1 MDKTLFPGLPENF
14 EALDAEKLTELLA
27 EYRFIAKRIFERDP
41 ELLGDMSRAEA
52 LAQFKQGTAEI
63 DQITERLEVLG
74 QADTEFEESLKSLA
88 TQAGVDTEV
97 RAEADD
103 ETEEVPE
110 GDTPEGDTPEGDTP
124 DGDVPSGEE
133 AEEAAT
139 PAEGE
144 VEVEVENVAEPVAE
158 PEPVLAAGQL
168 PAKRKAQPKPP
179 LPKVTEE
186 RKPLPAE
193 RSGAALIAS
202 AGVAGVDAGA
212 VLDRIGLAEAM
223 MKARNSAVA
232 TPQGHEE
239 KAPIARIAYAELFPE
254 ERILRGN
261 DQDQEKIDSV
271 VGPEAL
277 VASGGLCAPVTPYYE
292 LMNIATTARPVRD
305 ALAGFV
311 ASRGGLRFAA
321 VPTLTDVETTGSNGA
336 VGIRTAAQDAA
347 GGTTAEKSCQ
357 IVVCPP
363 FEEALLS
370 MVYHCVQFG
379 NLNSRAWPEQ
389 IAQFND
395 LVMAAHARVA
405 ETALLDGIASY
416 STAVTSAQVYGATN
430 SLLYTILRAA
440 AGMRSRHRMDPN
452 ARLRVVMPA
461 WAADLL
467 VADLVN
473 STFERFEYSVAGV
486 EQLLESIARVSIS
499 FYLDSPTGEGQIFG
513 AQGSGAILDF
523 PDTVVWYIFPEG
535 SFLFLDGGTLEL
547 GIVRDSTL
555 NNTNDY
561 RIFGESFEQV
571 AFVGPEALEVSSEVC
586 PSGETGPTPTALTCG
601 A

>member
-1 MDKTLFPGLPENF
+1 MDPKKLFPGLPENF
-14 EALDAEKLTELLA
+14 ASLDAEALQKLLA
-27 EYRFIAKRIFERDP
+27 EHREIAKRVFDRDP

-52 LAQFKQGTAEI
+52 LEQFKAGKADI
-63 DQITERLEVLG
+63 DTIVERLDVLG
-74 QADTEFEESLKSLA
+74 QADTEFEDELRKLA
-88 TQAGVDTEV
+88 EGSGVDVT
-97 RAEADD
+97 AEADEPTPD
-103 ETEEVPE
+103 EPTEPGPQPE
-110 GDTPEGDTPEGDTP
+110 GDEVTPEVTAEAPVEPVTELVAEVAPESVIED
-124 DGDVPSGEE
+124 
-133 AEEAAT
+133 T
-139 PAEGE
+139 PAE
-144 VEVEVENVAEPVAE
+144 VVVVE
-158 PEPVLAAGQL
+158 PEPVLAAGEL
-168 PAKRKAQPKPP
+168 PAKRKPRPP
-179 LPKVTEE
+179 LPQPTPE
-186 RKPLPAE
+186 RAPLPQKV
-193 RSGAALIAS
+193 GAAIVAS
-202 AGVAGVDAGA
+202 AGVAGTDAGA
-212 VLDRIGLAEAM
+212 VLDRMGLAEAM
-223 MKARNSAVA
+223 MRARNSAVA
-232 TPQGHEE
+232 TPRGHEE
-239 KAPIARIAYAELFPE
+239 KAPIARISYADLFPE

-261 DQDQEKIDSV
+261 DQDQAKIDGV

-292 LMNIATTARPVRD
+292 LMNISTTSRPVRD

-321 VPTLTDVETTGSNGA
+321 VPTLADVDTAGSDAA

-357 IVVCPP
+357 IVACPD

-389 IAQFND
+389 VAQFND

-405 ETALLDGIASY
+405 EQALLDGIASY
-416 STAVTSAQVYGATN
+416 STAVTTAQVYGATS
-430 SLLYTILRAA
+430 SLLYSILRAA

-452 ARLRVVMPA
+452 ARLRVLMPA

-473 STFERFEYSVAGV
+473 SQFTRFEYSVSGV
-486 EQLLESIARVSIS
+486 EQLLESLARVTIS
-499 FYLDSPTGEGQIFG
+499 FYLDTPTGEGQIFPVQGTG
-513 AQGSGAILDF
+513 ALEDF
-523 PDTVVWYIFPEG
+523 PATVVWYIYPEG

-571 AFVGPEALEVSSEVC
+571 AFVGPESLEVESTVC
-586 PSGETGPTPTALTCG
+586 PTGETGGTATAITCS
-601 A
+601 

>member
-1 MDKTLFPGLPENF
+1 MADERNLFPGLPENF
-14 EALDAEKLTELLA
+14 DALDAEKLGDLLT
-27 EYRFIAKRIFERDP
+27 EYRSVAKRIFDRDP

-52 LAQFKQGTAEI
+52 LEQFKAGRDEI
-63 DQITERLEVLG
+63 DKITERLEVLG
-74 QADTEFEESLKSLA
+74 QADTEFEDALKELA
-88 TQAGVDTEV
+88 EGSGVDIAAEVTEDAPEPTDPQPDDGEGEDGAV
-97 RAEADD
+97 TDEGAEVTAEVEPVAEA
-103 ETEEVPE
+103 
-110 GDTPEGDTPEGDTP
+110 
-124 DGDVPSGEE
+124 
-133 AEEAAT
+133 
-139 PAEGE
+139 PAEPVAE
-144 VEVEVENVAEPVAE
+144 VAEPVAE
-158 PEPVLAAGQL
+158 LVAGGQL
-168 PAKRKAQPKPP
+168 PAKAKPKKPP
-179 LPKVTEE
+179 LPTPTAERQPLEQMPTGAAIVAAAGMSGVTEGSQLD
-186 RKPLPAE
+186 RL
-193 RSGAALIAS
+193 SLAS
-202 AGVAGVDAGA
+202 AIIKRREASVSTPNGV
-212 VLDRIGLAEAM
+212 
-223 MKARNSAVA
+223 
-232 TPQGHEE
+232 EE
-239 KAPIARIAYAELFPE
+239 KAMVASIQYAELFPE
-254 ERILRGN
+254 ERILRGQPD
-261 DQDQEKIDSV
+261 DQSKIDAV
-271 VGPEAL
+271 VSPEAL
-277 VASGGLCAPVTPYYE
+277 VASGGLCAPVTPYYD

-321 VPTLTDVETTGSNGA
+321 VPTLVDVETEGDNGA

-357 IVVCPP
+357 IVACPP

-370 MVYHCVQFG
+370 MIYHCVQFG

-416 STAVTSAQVYGATN
+416 STAVTDGPNYGAT
-430 SLLYTILRAA
+430 STLLYGILRAA

-452 ARLRVVMPA
+452 ARLRVLMPA
-461 WAADLL
+461 WAADEL

-473 STFERFEYSVAGV
+473 SQFHRFEYSVSGV

-499 FYLDSPTGEGQIFG
+499 FYLDSPTGEGQIFP
-513 AQGSGAILDF
+513 AQGTGALQKF
-523 PDTVVWYIFPEG
+523 PTSVVWYIYPEG

-571 AFVGPEALEVSSEVC
+571 AFVGPESLEVETTLC
-586 PSGETGPTPTALTCG
+586 PTGTTGGTATAITC
-601 A
+601 

>member
-1 MDKTLFPGLPENF
+1 VDGERKLFAGLPENF
-14 EALDAEKLTELLA
+14 ETLDAEALNKILKEA
-27 EYRFIAKRIFERDP
+27 RGIGARIIDRDP
-41 ELLGDMSRAEA
+41 ELLGDMSRKAALEEFTA
-52 LAQFKQGTAEI
+52 LAEDI
-63 DQITERLEVLG
+63 DKITERLNVLG
-74 QADTEFEESLKSLA
+74 QADEQFEESLKSLA
-88 TQAGVDTEV
+88 DRAGIEAVAETGDDGDEDDGGDGGDAGGE
-97 RAEADD
+97 AEAT
-103 ETEEVPE
+103 ETAEV
-110 GDTPEGDTPEGDTP
+110 
-124 DGDVPSGEE
+124 VAE
-133 AEEAAT
+133 AEVEAPAEVVEAA
-139 PAEGE
+139 
-144 VEVEVENVAEPVAE
+144 
-158 PEPVLAAGQL
+158 PEPVLAAGEL
-168 PAKRKAQPKPP
+168 PAKRKARPALPTPTPEREP
-179 LPKVTEE
+179 LPEVKT
-186 RKPLPAE
+186 
-193 RSGAALIAS
+193 GAVLVAS
-202 AGVAGVDAGA
+202 AGLPGTQAGEQ
-212 VLDRIGLAEAM
+212 LDRIALAEAM
-223 MKARNSAVA
+223 MRQRASAVA
-232 TPQGHEE
+232 TPMGVEE
-239 KAPIARIAYAELFPE
+239 KTPTARISYADLFPE

-261 DQDQEKIDSV
+261 DQDQEKIDNV
-271 VGPEAL
+271 VGVEAL
-277 VASGGLCAPVTPYYE
+277 VASGGLCAPVTPYYD
-292 LMNIATTARPVRD
+292 LMNIATTSRPVRD

-321 VPTLTDVETTGSNGA
+321 VPTLADVETSGDNGA

-347 GGTTAEKSCQ
+347 GGSSAEKSCQ
-357 IVVCPP
+357 IVACPP

-370 MVYHCVQFG
+370 MIYHCVQFG
-379 NLNSRAWPEQ
+379 NLNSRAFPEQ

-416 STAVTSAQVYGATN
+416 STAVTSAKVYGATS

-452 ARLRVVMPA
+452 ARLRVLMPA

-473 STFERFEYSVAGV
+473 SQFVRFEYSVAGV
-486 EQLLESIARVSIS
+486 EQLLESLARVTIS

-513 AQGSGAILDF
+513 AQGTGAILDF
-523 PDTVVWYIFPEG
+523 PDTVVWYMYPEG

-571 AFVGPEALEVSSEVC
+571 AFVGPESLEIESTVC
-586 PSGETGPTPTALTCG
+586 PTGETGPTATALSC